1 MFWDWKYEGRWGKWK
16 DHGHE
21 MRKKEIDLTW
31 CVAFTL
37 VGLGNGKGAI
47 RNLLGNSL
55 GRITQHV
62 NFIWDVFN

>member
-1 MFWDWKYEGRWGKWK
+1 
-16 DHGHE
+16 

-31 CVAFTL
+31 CVAFTW

-62 NFIWDVFN
+62 NFI